1 MPHLSLFLLGTPR
14 IEVGGKA
21 IAVDTRKA
29 VALMAYLAVTRQ
41 PHSRD
46 ALAALLWP
54 EYDQSRGYAALRR
67 TLSVLNKALGGAG
80 LDIERESI
88 GLAGDAKI
96 WIDLDQFRARLAA
109 PRAHGHPETETCPR
123 CVKPLTEA
131 AELYRGDFLAGFS
144 LRDSPAFDDWQ
155 FFQAEE
161 ARRELLGAL
170 DRLVCHHAARG
181 EFKPGIAHARRWLS
195 IDPLH
200 EPAHRHL
207 MQLYAQSGQRSAAL
221 RQYQECARILKED
234 LGVAP
239 LEDTTRLYEAI
250 KENRVQTVVSN
261 QWSVISGSPTPSDRY
276 SLTTDHYSLNTDH
289 YPLVGRA
296 RELDALLKMYAAIS
310 TDGRF
315 AVIEGET
322 GIGKT
327 RLAEEFMQRAH
338 ESGAAIISARGYEG
352 ESGYPHSLFIDALR
366 GLIGQ
371 PDRAARI
378 DRVSAIWLSEAA
390 RLLPELIGRYPDL
403 PPAPPLDGPSARSRF
418 FEGIRQVALALC
430 DGARSPGVLF
440 LDNLHWADEA
450 SLDLLTYL
458 ARRLS
463 GQALFILAAWRSE
476 DVPVDHRL
484 SHLVAEAQRA
494 GSGMLLALSPLDR
507 SQVSELVQSAGAG
520 DAARADDLSERL
532 YRETEGIPF
541 FVVEYLEAMSQRGAD
556 WSMPASVR
564 DLLHA
569 RFVSIDEAGRQLLQT
584 AVMIGRSFDLDT
596 LREASG
602 RSEEETVTAIEKLVA
617 QRLIRERPPSDAAQ
631 TPAYDFSHEKLRE
644 LIYEE
649 TGLARRRLLHQRVA
663 GALVARGRKYHQ
675 LESLA
680 GQIAHH
686 FQMAGQTSEAADY
699 FGQAGEQAR
708 ALFANVEA
716 LSHFRAALASGH
728 PDAARLHEAIGDL
741 GTLLGEYRSALNS
754 YETAAALYSSEA
766 RHIARIEHHIGNVYQ
781 RQGERD
787 LAETHYRA
795 ALSLLG
801 EDGDPGTRAQVYT
814 DWSLAAHHRGRA
826 DAALELAERALQL
839 ADAAGE
845 QRARAQAHNVLG
857 VLARHREDFEA
868 ASRHL
873 QHSLAIAQQTGDPIA
888 RVAALNNLS
897 LVCGDRGDIDQAAAL
912 AGQALAACAALGD
925 RHREAALHNNL
936 ADVLHKAGRSD
947 AAMSHLKQAVTIFAE
962 IGKQAEDWQPEIW
975 KLTEW

>member
-1 MPHLSLFLLGTPR
+1 
-14 IEVGGKA
+14 
-21 IAVDTRKA
+21 
-29 VALMAYLAVTRQ
+29 MAYLAVTRQ

-80 LDIERESI
+80 LEIERESI
-88 GLAGDAKI
+88 GLAPERSNRGLAGDAKM
-96 WIDLDQFRARLAA
+96 WIDIDQFRARLAA

-155 FFQAEE
+155 FFHAEDL
-161 ARRELLGAL
+161 RRELLGAL
-170 DRLVCHHAARG
+170 DRLVCHHTARG
-181 EFKPGIAHARRWLS
+181 ESRPGIAHARRWLS

-221 RQYQECARILKED
+221 RQYQECARILKEE

-239 LEDTTRLYEAI
+239 LEETTRLYEAI
-250 KENRVQTVVSN
+250 KDNKIQTADHRLLSPERSGVGPPTAVSGRPSAVGGRPS
-261 QWSVISGSPTPSDRY
+261 SVGSQ
-276 SLTTDHYSLNTDH
+276 
-289 YPLVGRA
+289 YPLVGRK
-296 RELDALLKMYAAIS
+296 RELESLTQAYATSS

-327 RLAEEFMQRAH
+327 RLAEEFMQRAR
-338 ESGAAIISARGYEG
+338 ERGATMIAARGYEG
-352 ESGYPHSLFIDALR
+352 EANLPHGLFIDALR

-371 PDRAARI
+371 PPTGTIGGQPDRSARL
-378 DRVSAIWLSEAA
+378 DRVPAIWLSQVA
-390 RLLPELIGRYPDL
+390 RLLPELIGRYSDL
-403 PPAPPLDGPSARSRF
+403 PPVSPLDGPSAQSRF
-418 FEGIRQVALALC
+418 FEGIRQAVLTLC
-430 DGARSPGVLF
+430 DGASAPGVLF

-458 ARRLS
+458 VRRLS

-476 DVPVDHRL
+476 DVPIDHRL

-494 GSGMLLALSPLDR
+494 GSGTLLALSPLDR
-507 SQVSELVQSAGAG
+507 SQVGELVRSIQAG
-520 DAARADDLSERL
+520 DAARPDDLSERL
-532 YRETEGIPF
+532 YRETEGVPF
-541 FVVEYLEAMSQRGAD
+541 FVVEYLEAMSRRGAD
-556 WSMPASVR
+556 WSMPAGVR
-564 DLLHA
+564 DLLRA
-569 RFVSIDEAGRQLLQT
+569 RFASIDEAGRQLLQT

-602 RSEEETVTAIEKLVA
+602 RSDEETVTAIEKLVA
-617 QRLIRERPPSDAAQ
+617 QRLIREMPPSDAAQ
-631 TPAYDFSHEKLRE
+631 TPIYDFSHEKLRE

-663 GALVARGRKYHQ
+663 NALVARGRKHKRM
-675 LESLA
+675 ESLA
-680 GQIAHH
+680 GQIAYH

-699 FGQAGEQAR
+699 FWQAGEQAR

-716 LSHFRAALASGH
+716 LSHYRAALASGH
-728 PDAARLHEAIGDL
+728 PDAAQLHEAIGDL

-754 YETAAALYSSEA
+754 YETAAALYPSDA
-766 RHIARIEHHIGNVYQ
+766 QPIARIEHHIGNVYQ

-795 ALSLLG
+795 ALNLLG
-801 EDGDPGTRAQVYT
+801 EDGDPGARAQVYT
-814 DWSLAAHHRGRA
+814 DWSLAAHHHGRA
-826 DAALELAERALQL
+826 DAALELAGRALQL
-839 ADAAGE
+839 ADAAGD
-845 QRARAQAHNVLG
+845 QRALAQAHNVLG

-873 QHSLAIAQQTGDPIA
+873 QHSLAIAQQTEDPIA

-897 LVCGDRGDIDQAAAL
+897 LVCGDRGDIDQAVML
-912 AGQALAACAALGD
+912 AEQALAACAALGD
-925 RHREAALHNNL
+925 RHREAALRNNL
-936 ADVLHKAGRSD
+936 ADLLHRAGRPD
-947 AAMSHLKQAVTIFAE
+947 AAIAHLKQAVTIFAE
-962 IGKQAEDWQPEIW
+962 IGQQAEDWQPEIW

>member
-1 MPHLSLFLLGTPR
+1 
-14 IEVGGKA
+14 
-21 IAVDTRKA
+21 
-29 VALMAYLAVTRQ
+29 MAYLAVTRQ
-41 PHSRD
+41 SHSRD

-80 LDIERESI
+80 LGIERESI
-88 GLAGDAKI
+88 GLADDAKM
-96 WIDLDQFRARLAA
+96 WLDLDQFRARLAA

-123 CVKPLTEA
+123 CVRPLTEA

-170 DRLVCHHAARG
+170 DRLVCHHTARA

-195 IDPLH
+195 IDSLH
-200 EPAHRHL
+200 EPAHRAL

-221 RQYQECARILKED
+221 RQYQECVRVLKQE
-234 LGVAP
+234 LGVEP
-239 LEDTTRLYEAI
+239 LEETTRLYEAI
-250 KENRVQTVVSN
+250 KENRIQTVVSN
-261 QWSVISGSPTPSDRY
+261 QSSVVSGSPAS
-276 SLTTDHYSLNTDH
+276 TDHSSLRTDH
-289 YPLVGRA
+289 YPLVGRS
-296 RELDALLKMYAAIS
+296 RELDALLRMYAAIS

-315 AVIEGET
+315 AVIEGEA

-338 ESGAAIISARGYEG
+338 ASGAAIITARGYEG
-352 ESGYPHSLFIDALR
+352 EADYPYSLFIDALR

-371 PDRAARI
+371 PPIGTIGGQPDRSMRLDRAP
-378 DRVSAIWLSEAA
+378 AIWLSEAA

-418 FEGIRQVALALC
+418 FEGIRQVVLMLC
-430 DGARSPGVLF
+430 DGAPSPGVLF

-458 ARRLS
+458 VRRVS

-476 DVPVDHRL
+476 DVPADHRL
-484 SHLVAEAQRA
+484 SHLVAEAQRS

-507 SQVSELVQSAGAG
+507 AQVGELVQSIKVG
-520 DAARADDLSERL
+520 DAVQPSDLSERL
-532 YRETEGIPF
+532 YRETEGVPF
-541 FVVEYLEAMSQRGAD
+541 FVVEYLEAMSRRGAD
-556 WSMPASVR
+556 WSMPSSVR
-564 DLLHA
+564 DLLRA
-569 RFVSIDEAGRQLLQT
+569 RFASIDEAGRQLLQT

-602 RSEEETVTAIEKLVA
+602 RSEEETVSAIEKLVA
-617 QRLIRERPPSDAAQ
+617 QRLIREMPPSDAAQ
-631 TPAYDFSHEKLRE
+631 TPIYDFSHEKLRE

-663 GALVARGRKYHQ
+663 NALVARGRKRRQ
-675 LESLA
+675 QESLA

-686 FQMAGQTSEAADY
+686 FQMAGQTNEAADY
-699 FGQAGEQAR
+699 FWQAGEQAR

-716 LSHFRAALASGH
+716 LSHFRAALASGY

-741 GTLLGEYRSALNS
+741 HTLLGEYRSALNS
-754 YETAAALYSSEA
+754 YETAAALYSAEA
-766 RHIARIEHHIGNVYQ
+766 QPIARIEHHVGNVYQ

-801 EDGDPGTRAQVYT
+801 DEGDPGARAQVYT
-814 DWSLAAHHRGRA
+814 DWSLAAHHQGRA

-839 ADAAGE
+839 ADASGD
-845 QRARAQAHNVLG
+845 QRALAQAHNVLG

-873 QHSLAIAQQTGDPIA
+873 QHSLAIAQQTGEPIA

-897 LVCGDRGDIDQAAAL
+897 LVCGDRGAIDQAVAL

-925 RHREAALHNNL
+925 RHREAALRNNL
-936 ADVLHKAGRSD
+936 ADLLHRVGQPD
-947 AAMSHLKQAVTIFAE
+947 AAMAHLKQAVTIFAE